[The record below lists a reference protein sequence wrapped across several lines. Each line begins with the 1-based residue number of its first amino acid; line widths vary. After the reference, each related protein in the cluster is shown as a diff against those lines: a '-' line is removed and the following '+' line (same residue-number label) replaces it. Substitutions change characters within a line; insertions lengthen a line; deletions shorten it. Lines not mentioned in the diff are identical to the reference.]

1 MWWCLSLAGNND
13 TDVCDSQCGVR
24 VILRGT
30 PICDVDP
37 LGGGATDISRAA
49 RRRSLYKLTIRLQ
62 FLLPLKEDAKNH
74 ETKDMRIVNVLQNK
88 SENTTGS
95 KTN

>member
-1 MWWCLSLAGNND
+1 MG
-13 TDVCDSQCGVR
+13 

-37 LGGGATDISRAA
+37 LGGGATDISGAA
-49 RRRSLYKLTIRLQ
+49 RRRSLYDLTIRLQ